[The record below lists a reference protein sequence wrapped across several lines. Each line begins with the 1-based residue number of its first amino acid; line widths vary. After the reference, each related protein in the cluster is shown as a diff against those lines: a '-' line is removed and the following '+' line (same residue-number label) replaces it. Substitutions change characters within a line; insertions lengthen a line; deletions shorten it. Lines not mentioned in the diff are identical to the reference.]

1 MASSGWLPGKR
12 QVLCGVSPV
21 PRAWVKPGE
30 GKANRRLPPDRRSRA
45 GMPSRDRGRRAQGT
59 GDRRAAVAEM
69 RFVEAGRPE
78 GRRTKARHRMVA
90 GWRPDEGREGQELL
104 EEAEL
109 LRQVNR
115 AIQNRIG

>member
-21 PRAWVKPGE
+21 PRAWVKPGAAA
-30 GKANRRLPPDRRSRA
+30 ANRRLPPDRRSRD
-45 GMPSRDRGRRAQGT
+45 GLPSRDRDAC
-59 GDRRAAVAEM
+59 AAVAEM
-69 RFVEAGRPE
+69 RFVDAGRPE

>member
-1 MASSGWLPGKR
+1 M
-12 QVLCGVSPV
+12 Q
-21 PRAWVKPGE
+21 
-30 GKANRRLPPDRRSRA
+30 
-45 GMPSRDRGRRAQGT
+45 
-59 GDRRAAVAEM
+59 
-69 RFVEAGRPE
+69 GRPE
-78 GRRTKARHRMVA
+78 GRRTKARHRRVA